1 MSSLTIDS
9 ILNDIRGSESG
20 AEETTEK
27 RASAEQST
35 FSENEIESMA
45 ELLKKAE
52 YVPETKDVE
61 AETEKVAE
69 MSLLF
74 SAAFDT
80 LADAPKYDTL
90 RKEAQARGY
99 EESAIDDFI
108 EKKASMNFL
117 KNLSKKQVMMG
128 LGMGMTTAGAGAAGA
143 AGGYQYGTE
152 KQKEKTKEVA
162 QGAFRAGRM
171 FQHQRHQG
179 RLSQIRQ
186 RIAERLQNIKQG

>member
-27 RASAEQST
+27 KASAEQST
-35 FSENEIESMA
+35 FSENEIVSMA

-52 YVPETKDVE
+52 YVPETKNVE

-80 LADAPKYDTL
+80 LADAPKYETL
-90 RKEAQARGY
+90 RKEAQAKGY

-128 LGMGMTTAGAGAAGA
+128 LGMNIASAGAGAVGA
-143 AGGYQYGTE
+143 YQYATKG
-152 KQKEKTKEVA
+152 QKEKTKEVA

-186 RIAERLQNIKQG
+186 RIAERLRNMKQG